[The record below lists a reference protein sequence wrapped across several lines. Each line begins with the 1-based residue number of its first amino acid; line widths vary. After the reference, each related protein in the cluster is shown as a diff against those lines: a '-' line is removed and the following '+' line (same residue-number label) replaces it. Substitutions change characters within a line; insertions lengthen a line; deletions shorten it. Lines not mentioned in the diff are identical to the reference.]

1 MLTKS
6 KHGMSESKGGPAK
19 VGQTFSNCFNNVYA
33 NILSGYLQ
41 NITGFV
47 GFTHP
52 VLPSPLVTL
61 FHSVAALSLPY
72 LCHVITFLKWPNPIH
87 CSAGGLHQ
95 QPFCDSRS
103 AFHYCKGCTSRAINS
118 IGHG

>member
-47 GFTHP
+47 GT
-52 VLPSPLVTL
+52 
-61 FHSVAALSLPY
+61 
-72 LCHVITFLKWPNPIH
+72 
-87 CSAGGLHQ
+87 Q
-95 QPFCDSRS
+95 
-103 AFHYCKGCTSRAINS
+103 
-118 IGHG
+118 